1 VDRYYPL
8 ILILLVVVMLFVLP
22 ARQRKRV
29 QAQQQQLQD
38 SLQVGTQVMTT
49 SGLYGTVARTSDDT
63 IDLEISPGVVVT
75 FVRRA
80 VLEVRKPAEDVPG
93 TGTVSGDS
101 TDGTAGPADG
111 AI

>member
-1 VDRYYPL
+1 MDRYYPL

-22 ARQRKRV
+22 ARQRKRMQT
-29 QAQQQQLQD
+29 QAQELQN
-38 SLQVGTQVMTT
+38 SLQVGTPVMTT
-49 SGLYGTVARTSDDT
+49 SGLYGTVARLADDT

-80 VLEVRKPAEDVPG
+80 VLEVRKPAQDVSGPG
-93 TGTVSGDS
+93 TATGESN
-101 TDGTAGPADG
+101 DGPAGPADG

>member
-1 VDRYYPL
+1 MDRYYPL

-22 ARQRKRV
+22 ARQRKRM
-29 QAQQQQLQD
+29 QAQAQQLQD
-38 SLQVGTQVMTT
+38 ALQVGTRVMTT
-49 SGLYGTVARTSDDT
+49 SGLYGTVARLRDDT

-80 VLEVRKPAEDVPG
+80 VIEVRKPAQEPG
-93 TGTVSGDS
+93 SGTATGDS
-101 TDGTAGPADG
+101 TDGAAGPADG